1 MGVYVHIPFCARK
14 CHYCDFHSI
23 VVGEADFPGL
33 VDSYLVSLR
42 REALYYRK
50 LWANG
55 PLDSLFFGGGTPTLI
70 PPEKLAQLIAFLL
83 AELPF
88 TSDPEVTI
96 EANPQ
101 SVTPQGAELLAG
113 AGVNRV
119 SLGAQAFQNELLTA
133 IGRLHRAEDIGAS
146 VRSLRSAGIREI
158 NLDLMFGLP
167 GQDLAH
173 WRATLEA
180 ALALEP
186 THLSCYALI
195 LEPGTPLA
203 SWHEQGLVELP
214 GEDEQADMYQLAREV
229 LQGAGYEHY
238 EISNFCLPGQSAGT
252 IAYWH
257 NLPFIGLGSA
267 TGTLAAATRTPP
279 MEGYIRPG
287 RRSPLPDLVRLGR
300 SGDG

>member
-1 MGVYVHIPFCARK
+1 GVYVHIPFCARK

-113 AGVNRV
+113 AGGNRV
-119 SLGAQAFQNELLTA
+119 S
-133 IGRLHRAEDIGAS
+133 
-146 VRSLRSAGIREI
+146 
-158 NLDLMFGLP
+158 P
-167 GQDLAH
+167 G
-173 WRATLEA
+173 
-180 ALALEP
+180 
-186 THLSCYALI
+186 
-195 LEPGTPLA
+195 
-203 SWHEQGLVELP
+203 
-214 GEDEQADMYQLAREV
+214 
-229 LQGAGYEHY
+229 
-238 EISNFCLPGQSAGT
+238 
-252 IAYWH
+252 
-257 NLPFIGLGSA
+257 
-267 TGTLAAATRTPP
+267 
-279 MEGYIRPG
+279 
-287 RRSPLPDLVRLGR
+287 
-300 SGDG
+300 